1 MPSPLEKAEDSA
13 SQGPRKGA
21 RAHLSDFALS
31 APNWLAPLGSLELG
45 LQDSSLLTAG
55 FQVTSILKNLLVVEH
70 QQKLVKEKDM
80 DQTGISIQCQ
90 DDSYAAVINLKV
102 EIEAGIRN
110 PHTKH
115 PQFRK
120 K

>member
-1 MPSPLEKAEDSA
+1 M
-13 SQGPRKGA
+13 
-21 RAHLSDFALS
+21 
-31 APNWLAPLGSLELG
+31 
-45 LQDSSLLTAG
+45 
-55 FQVTSILKNLLVVEH
+55 VEH

>member
-1 MPSPLEKAEDSA
+1 
-13 SQGPRKGA
+13 
-21 RAHLSDFALS
+21 
-31 APNWLAPLGSLELG
+31 
-45 LQDSSLLTAG
+45 
-55 FQVTSILKNLLVVEH
+55 
-70 QQKLVKEKDM
+70 M

-120 K
+120 KQVYFNNSAIKKFHMLTNQAKTSQSD